1 MPPQPGVIV
10 QDGRSPSPPRASW
23 NEAEKTRGRPKGLT
37 TSKKRERDKEIVRDR
52 LVNDLS
58 WGALALKY
66 DLDERSCRRIVAA
79 HRKKNVA
86 SLSEID
92 PEGEVWDHLQGFE
105 AQIERMR
112 DLREDARAQRNLNAV
127 LGAER
132 LITTLRQAKLDLMQ
146 EAGLLPRNL
155 GSLRRIFE
163 VEEVVGVVMSV
174 LDRVERGDV
183 AAADAKQELLVLLEP
198 PSPNTVGAPTG

>member
-10 QDGRSPSPPRASW
+10 QDGRNPSLPRASW
-23 NEAEKTRGRPKGLT
+23 NETGKKPGRPKGLT
-37 TSKKRERDKEIVRDR
+37 NSKKRERDKEIVRDR

-79 HRKKNVA
+79 FRTKNA
-86 SLSEID
+86 ESLREVD
-92 PEGEVWDHLQGFE
+92 PEGEIWDQLQAFE

-112 DLREDARAQRNLNAV
+112 DIREDARAQNNLNAV

-132 LITTLRQAKLDLMQ
+132 LITTLRQAKLDLCKK
-146 EAGLLPRNL
+146 
-155 GSLRRIFE
+155 
-163 VEEVVGVVMSV
+163 
-174 LDRVERGDV
+174 RVYSRGISARCV
-183 AAADAKQELLVLLEP
+183 ISTKR
-198 PSPNTVGAPTG
+198 G

>member
-1 MPPQPGVIV
+1 M
-10 QDGRSPSPPRASW
+10 
-23 NEAEKTRGRPKGLT
+23 T
-37 TSKKRERDKEIVRDR
+37 TSKKRERDKGIVRDR

-58 WGALALKY
+58 WGALALRY

-79 HRKKNVA
+79 HRTKNVA

-112 DLREDARAQRNLNAV
+112 DLREDARAQKNLNAV
-127 LGAER
+127 VGAER
-132 LITTLRQAKLDLMQ
+132 LITTLRQAKIELTQ

-155 GSLRRIFE
+155 GSLRDIHEIRL
-163 VEEVVGVVMSV
+163 VVVTTGALSV
-174 LDRVERGDV
+174 TAPVNESPALAGLSCGGAYRDRTGDLRL
-183 AAADAKQELLVLLEP
+183 AKPALSQL
-198 PSPNTVGAPTG
+198 S